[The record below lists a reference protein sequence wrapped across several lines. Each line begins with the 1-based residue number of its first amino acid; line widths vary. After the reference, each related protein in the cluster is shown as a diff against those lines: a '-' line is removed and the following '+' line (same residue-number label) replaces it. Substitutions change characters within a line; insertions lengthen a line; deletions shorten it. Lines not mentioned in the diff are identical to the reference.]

1 MAVFW
6 GGTSFTRKRTE
17 PKKNIKTSP
26 PENLF
31 DGMDSTRDY
40 EFWEEAVCLGSS

>member
-6 GGTSFTRKRTE
+6 GKRHSRGKE
-17 PKKNIKTSP
+17 QNRKNIKTSP
-26 PENLF
+26 PENIF
-31 DGMDSTRDY
+31 DGMDSIRGY